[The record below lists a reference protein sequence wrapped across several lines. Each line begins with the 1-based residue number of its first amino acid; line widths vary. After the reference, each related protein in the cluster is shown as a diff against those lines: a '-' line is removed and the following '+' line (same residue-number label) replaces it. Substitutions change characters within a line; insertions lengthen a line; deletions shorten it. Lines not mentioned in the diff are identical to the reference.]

1 MICVTSFSYNYCT
14 KTNIIRCKVCEEL
27 TLYKVLTNDFN
38 VFITI
43 LTNDLQL
50 QWMTTCAYYCN
61 NGNFPNVLKEK
72 KKKKKILTVILSRVS
87 ILHFHILFWFDRI

>member
-72 KKKKKILTVILSRVS
+72 KKKKKKKIKLKIIKLKNLT
-87 ILHFHILFWFDRI
+87 F

>member
-1 MICVTSFSYNYCT
+1 M
-14 KTNIIRCKVCEEL
+14 

-50 QWMTTCAYYCN
+50 QWMTTCAYYCI

-72 KKKKKILTVILSRVS
+72 KKKIILTVILSRVS
-87 ILHFHILFWFDRI
+87 ILHFHILFWFDQN